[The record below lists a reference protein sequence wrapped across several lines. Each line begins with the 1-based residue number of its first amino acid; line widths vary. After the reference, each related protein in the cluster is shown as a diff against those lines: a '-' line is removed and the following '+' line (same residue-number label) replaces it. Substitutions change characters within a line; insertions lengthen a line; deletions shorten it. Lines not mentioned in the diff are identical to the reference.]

1 MKKLQMRKL
10 NLKNKRGV
18 ASLYVVIFATI
29 LFGVITVSFTR
40 LILSEA
46 IQSSN
51 DDLSQ
56 SAYDSAM
63 AGVEDAK
70 VAVNDYYKC
79 VQEKGKSQCDGK
91 NVFSDDVASEDCS
104 KGFPLAKVFYGD
116 GFTGEVKI
124 QESGAQGSET
134 FVDQAYTCVI
144 ISDVTPDYR
153 GTLTSDTRTRVI
165 PLIVNGAGSNSA
177 DIAKIKKIK
186 FSWYSEL
193 NQGSNTAFK
202 YADYE
207 SNEADGNGAWVLPNS
222 SNKTTPPT
230 MQVSLIST
238 AKSIGPED
246 FWNANNTSDVLYSS
260 LLFLPTNDSSRAI
273 SPVPKVT
280 ILGAGDSTQGYNKD
294 NHKPIGVMC
303 KTGQEFVCNTELEVA
318 DGTGSL
324 LKADGNAFLVVNMPY
339 GDAFTDFKIEL
350 TAIHA
355 DGSEYRVDF
364 KGSQISVDSTGRTN
378 QLYRRVEAR
387 LDPADVFF
395 PYPEFEL
402 SSKDGGDEAVKKN
415 SWVTSNCWLSRY
427 SEGGWEN
434 GTCSN
439 NGNLSNSI

>member
-1 MKKLQMRKL
+1 MKKLQMKKL

-79 VQEKGKSQCDGK
+79 VQEKGKNQCSNK
-91 NVFSDDVASEDCS
+91 NVFSADVAEENCAE
-104 KGFPLAKVFYGD
+104 GFPLARALYGD
-116 GFTGEVKI
+116 GFNGEVKI
-124 QESGAQGSET
+124 QESGTPGSET

-165 PLIVNGAGSNSA
+165 PLAVNGAGSNSA
-177 DIAKIKKIK
+177 DIAKVKKIK

-193 NQGSNTAFK
+193 NQGSNTTFK
-202 YADYE
+202 YATYD
-207 SNEADGNGAWVLPNS
+207 SNEANGNGAWILPNS
-222 SNKTTPPT
+222 SDKTTPPT
-230 MQVSLIST
+230 MQVALIST
-238 AKSIGPED
+238 AKAIGPED

-260 LLFLPTNDSSRAI
+260 LLFLPTNDSSHVV
-273 SPVPKVT
+273 SPVAKTT
-280 ILGAGDSTQGYNKD
+280 IADAGNSTQGYNAN

-318 DGTGSL
+318 DGAGSL

-350 TAIHA
+350 TAVDA
-355 DGSEYRVDF
+355 AGNEYRVDF

-402 SSKDGGDEAVKKN
+402 SNKDGGDEAVKKN

-427 SEGGWEN
+427 TKDGWEN
-434 GTCSN
+434 KTCNN
-439 NGNLSNSI
+439 NGNLSSN